1 MPPRAGDMPPPSKPE
16 KQDAND
22 ALDVLAGTGI
32 DIREEENYNANLF
45 SQQHQSQATSFGNS
59 FGSGTVAS
67 GQSFTQFPPGS
78 EGSFYGAGPAN
89 QPGQPTDK
97 KTQEELEKK
106 AADHAWHSA
115 AVNLAKSRQHE
126 MNNPFIMPGFLH
138 YKMARVAHD
147 NGLALNVDK
156 IGRMGDFG
164 LPKDFRE
171 GTGGEIEV
179 RTATG
184 PNGAIVQT
192 NGAFLP
198 ADSPLVDQIALL
210 SLATNQRLR
219 TLLEDAVK
227 LAKGRQTTTQVP
239 TEWADVAVE
248 NSGEANGSS
257 IETPRTGLDSAIS
270 PHTVSQK
277 RRHIVRINQALTDTL
292 QVLIL
297 LFPVFRRQC
306 QMVLKPRLLKSH

>member
-45 SQQHQSQATSFGNS
+45 SQQHQSQATNYSNS
-59 FGSGTVAS
+59 FSSGTVAS
-67 GQSFTQFPPGS
+67 GESFSQFKPGS

-89 QPGQPTDK
+89 QPGQPVDK
-97 KTQEELEKK
+97 KTQEEYERK

-115 AVNLAKSRQHE
+115 AINLAKSRQHE
-126 MNNPFIMPGFLH
+126 MSNPFIMPGFLH
-138 YKMARVAHD
+138 YKMGRIAHD

-156 IGRMGDFG
+156 SGRMGDFG
-164 LPKDFRE
+164 LPKDFRD

-179 RTATG
+179 KTQVG
-184 PNGAIVQT
+184 PNGSMMQT
-192 NGAFLP
+192 NGPFLP

-227 LAKGRQTTTQVP
+227 LAKGRRTTTQVP
-239 TEWADVAVE
+239 AEWSDVAVE
-248 NSGEANGSS
+248 NDVGASS
-257 IETPRTGLDSAIS
+257 LVVDTPRTGLDSAVS
-270 PHTVSQK
+270 PHTVPQK
-277 RRHIVRINQALTDTL
+277 RTFSVHTVQLCTNNI
-292 QVLIL
+292 
-297 LFPVFRRQC
+297 
-306 QMVLKPRLLKSH
+306 